1 MVMMPDA
8 GCAFWK
14 KTMSIFSWFS
24 NKKVESQ
31 TISPDSSGLGHV
43 DATVPVAPSE
53 RVRTKLAQPLANHG
67 ANRKTERLER
77 RELVYAVVRDSMTR
91 AGVLAASFK
100 FKVLSL
106 DVGGYQYL
114 IMVDLAHKAAG
125 DTARLAEIEAMVAQA
140 AKMRHGI
147 LVTAVYW
154 RVNEHVTAGLSSV
167 QPATNAQGMQGSFR
181 ELQKSTLESQVSPV
195 PTTAAASGKQI
206 AKYEPLQA
214 DEIASFK
221 RALESALPTAPLSA
235 PGQITKS
242 GPRNPTPQPDFED
255 TQVVSPE
262 ERHSPLSVT
271 QYGDL
276 N

>member
-1 MVMMPDA
+1 
-8 GCAFWK
+8 
-14 KTMSIFSWFS
+14 MSIFSWLS
-24 NKKVESQ
+24 PKKAEPQRATS
-31 TISPDSSGLGHV
+31 DSSGLGHT
-43 DATVPVAPSE
+43 DATVPLGQSDRLRVKPAQTSE
-53 RVRTKLAQPLANHG
+53 NHV

-77 RELVYAVVRDSMTR
+77 RELVYNVVRDSMTR

-106 DVGGYQYL
+106 DASGHQYL
-114 IMVDLAHKAAG
+114 IMIDLANQAAG
-125 DTARLAEIEAMVAQA
+125 DSGRLAEIEAMVAHA

-154 RVNEHVTAGLSSV
+154 RINDHVTVGLSPAESAPVV
-167 QPATNAQGMQGSFR
+167 QSSNAPLDEPRKQASEPQLSAVSRTPPASSRQPPQ
-181 ELQKSTLESQVSPV
+181 
-195 PTTAAASGKQI
+195 
-206 AKYEPLQA
+206 YEPLRE
-214 DEIASFK
+214 DEVAAFK
-221 RALESALPTAPLSA
+221 RAVANALPTTPLSA

-242 GPRNPTPQPDFED
+242 GPRNPNPSTDFQD
-255 TQVVSPE
+255 TQIVSPE